1 MMPVMRMD
9 SDPGLQ
15 VGRDHHLFG
24 TGPKRILALDGGGVR
39 GIVSTAFL
47 ERLEEVIASI
57 EGRPILLGD
66 WFDLVGGTSTGA
78 IIAAAVAL
86 GFRATEIR
94 RLYEELAP
102 RVFRRS
108 SYRFFGRHSVFDA
121 ASLRRELTNIM
132 GSRTLDSED
141 LRTGFGVVTKRMDT
155 GSTWIVLNNPRSPY
169 WNSPDDKSFI
179 GNRHYSLANLVRA
192 STAAPH
198 YFDPEFIE
206 IAEGSAPGL
215 FIDGGLSPHNNPA
228 LYLFLSVALPSFQ
241 IGWPLGSENLT
252 IISIGTGSFRHTIST
267 SELPWLRS
275 FGMALHALM
284 GQVSDSQQMVLALMS
299 WLGHSPAVWRINAE
313 LGDLGSIP
321 PPFNQPLFRFLRFDI
336 SLEHEWLASAL
347 GRSFDPSA
355 TASLRDLSAVK
366 NMKVLYELAAEAA
379 HRQIVPEH
387 VRPRGPAQR

>member
-1 MMPVMRMD
+1 MMPVMRMV
-9 SDPGLQ
+9 SDLGSQ
-15 VGRDHHLFG
+15 VGRDRHLFG
-24 TGPKRILALDGGGVR
+24 PGPKRILALDGGGVR

-47 ERLEEVIASI
+47 ERLEDVIASI

-78 IIAAAVAL
+78 IIAVAVAL
-86 GFRATEIR
+86 GLRATEIR

-169 WNSPDDKSFI
+169 WNTPDDKSFI

-215 FIDGGLSPHNNPA
+215 FIDGGLSPQQRGFRTQTRQRTPPA
-228 LYLFLSVALPSFQ
+228 S
-241 IGWPLGSENLT
+241 
-252 IISIGTGSFRHTIST
+252 
-267 SELPWLRS
+267 
-275 FGMALHALM
+275 
-284 GQVSDSQQMVLALMS
+284 
-299 WLGHSPAVWRINAE
+299 
-313 LGDLGSIP
+313 
-321 PPFNQPLFRFLRFDI
+321 
-336 SLEHEWLASAL
+336 
-347 GRSFDPSA
+347 
-355 TASLRDLSAVK
+355 
-366 NMKVLYELAAEAA
+366 
-379 HRQIVPEH
+379 
-387 VRPRGPAQR
+387 